1 MRPLKAA
8 PDVAPDTA
16 PKAARPDVARRDPAP
31 SRWGYRYQ
39 RLMLTP
45 GFRKLLRV
53 GVPMLI
59 AGGLVAGWTAR
70 DANRQMIA
78 DAYRDMKSQIQQR
91 DEFMVKL
98 MALDGADDALA
109 ADIRTVLPI
118 EFPVSSFDLDL
129 EEMRQTV
136 AALPA
141 VADVSLRVRPGGLL
155 QVNVRQRQPV
165 AVFRAPDGLRLIDR
179 DGVLIQ
185 SITARADRSDLPLI
199 TGDGAR
205 KALDEGLAI
214 YSAAGPLAPRMR
226 GVVRMGERRWDV
238 VLDNG
243 QRILLPTSGAVTAF
257 ERVVAINE
265 AQELLERDVAVVD
278 MRHPDRPTIRL
289 SEQAVA
295 HLRRINGVEE
305 Q

>member
-1 MRPLKAA
+1 MRPLKAQ
-8 PDVAPDTA
+8 
-16 PKAARPDVARRDPAP
+16 RPDAARRDPAP

-53 GVPMLI
+53 GVPLLI
-59 AGGLVAGWTAR
+59 VGGLVAGWTAR

-78 DAYRDMKSQIQQR
+78 DAYADMKSQIQQR

-98 MALDGADDALA
+98 MAVDGADDALS
-109 ADIRTVLPI
+109 ADIRTVLPL

-141 VADVSLRVRPGGLL
+141 VAHVSLRVRPGGLL
-155 QVNVRQRQPV
+155 QVNVNQRQPV
-165 AVFRAPDGLRLIDR
+165 AVFRAPDGLRLIDQE
-179 DGVLIQ
+179 GVLIQ
-185 SITARADRSDLPLI
+185 SITARADRADLPLI

-205 KALDEGLAI
+205 GALDEGLAL
-214 YSAAGPLAPRMR
+214 YRVAGPLAPRLR
-226 GVVRMGERRWDV
+226 GVVRMVARRGDV

-243 QRILLPTSGAVTAF
+243 HRILLHATGAVTAF
-257 ERVVAINE
+257 
-265 AQELLERDVAVVD
+265 
-278 MRHPDRPTIRL
+278 
-289 SEQAVA
+289 
-295 HLRRINGVEE
+295 
-305 Q
+305 